1 MSDTISETEKL
12 SVLWKH
18 LFGKPAT
25 STSREFFQEPNLNSR
40 PFVYQE
46 DIVSYK
52 LPSSAPTD
60 LQNLTDTSLDDNG
73 NVLKGSY
80 AGKTS
85 SIDSNVRYYHKIPLE
100 AVVGTGGSSFQSIN
114 ASCSHPD
121 GYADG
126 VTQSNTGVTNSYG
139 RVLQNSIPFNQ
150 AADGSYLVSIFKSS
164 GVAIPFGTAG
174 GGWVVDP
181 RPGVVTFYAYNNLT
195 GVSESY
201 PISVSFYRYV
211 GATGGVSSQ
220 DVQSMISGQT
230 TEYTVKQV
238 FTGGD
243 GSTGDQ
249 LTAVQIDT
257 RGVSSLAEGA
267 LLDSLQWGGNEDGS
281 WRVTV
286 QKTQTGSKFLIQS
299 RVSGVWVTKSCFTS
313 P

>member
-12 SVLWKH
+12 SVLWKR

-25 STSREFFQEPNLNSR
+25 STTREYFQEPNLTSR

-52 LPSSAPTD
+52 LPASAPSD
-60 LQNLTDTSLDDNG
+60 LQNLSDSSLDDNG

-85 SIDSNVRYYHKIPLE
+85 TIDTNIKYYHKIPLE
-100 AVVGTGGSSFQSIN
+100 AVVGTDGSSFQAVN
-114 ASCSHPD
+114 ASCSHPG

-126 VTQSNTGVTNSYG
+126 TTAGDIGVPIPYG

-150 AADGSYLVSIFKSS
+150 ASDGSYLVSVFKST

-174 GGWVVDP
+174 GGWVIDP
-181 RPGVVTFYAYNNLT
+181 RPGVLTFYAYNNLT
-195 GVSESY
+195 GVSESA

-238 FTGGD
+238 FSGGD

-249 LTAVQIDT
+249 LSAVQIDT
-257 RGVSSLAEGA
+257 RGMTSLAEGE
-267 LLDSLQWGGNEDGS
+267 LLDSLQWGANEDGS
-281 WRVTV
+281 WRITV
-286 QKTQTGSKFLIQS
+286 QKTQGGSRFLIQS